1 MLFAPETIRETLKN
15 QEDDLASQTFEEE
28 IRAKLLEHEEALQAL
43 QSKQRP

>member
-1 MLFAPETIRETLKN
+1 MLFAPETIREIYAN
-15 QEDDLASQTFEEE
+15 QEDDLAAEQFEEE